1 MASSNASSSTA
12 EAALA
17 GAAVAAGAGGAS
29 TLIARLVEIV
39 GADAVLTEPEQR
51 RFYSLDFS
59 EEPGET
65 ALAVVKP
72 TDAGQV
78 AAIVR
83 AANATGV
90 AVNTRGGA
98 MSYTRGHVPVRP
110 DTIILDATGLNRIIE
125 INTQDRYVTLET
137 GVTWA
142 TLRAALRGTG
152 FRTPYIGTL
161 SGNFATVGGGLSQ
174 NATGMGRVT
183 LADHVLGLEVVLGD
197 GRVLRTGSWS
207 TKGTPPIYRYNGP
220 DLTGMFLCDSGAFG
234 IKTKVHLLLEPVP
247 KVSFGCVAFDNR
259 IDLVRAQAEL
269 AQSGLQTEAFAFD
282 GHFVSEYAKHPPPSK
297 EEKRQMVRNFLAD
310 HPHKLR
316 AWRNLLR
323 AWHPKGL
330 GFLNGLSNIMYYSAE
345 AHDQA
350 AADRME
356 RRIERIMRG
365 RGGKRV
371 PTTIPFGLR
380 YGPFLNVGEIM
391 ANREGEVNF
400 PINGKFAASRAVD
413 AMQAFE
419 DFLAAN
425 APLLQRHGIRVACN
439 SLVHG
444 HFWGIEPVI
453 FWKRPLGPYRMHYAT
468 EDRRARSA
476 GIAEDAERTAA
487 AIDFRHRLTR
497 MFREMGSFHVQWAKS
512 YPYADAL
519 AGEIAW
525 DVLGQVKSMTDPR
538 HTLNP
543 GVLGLG
549 LD

>member
-1 MASSNASSSTA
+1 MASSSAFSSPLPS
-12 EAALA
+12 AADRNTHADLIGRLA
-17 GAAVAAGAGGAS
+17 A
-29 TLIARLVEIV
+29 IV
-39 GADAVLTEPEQR
+39 GADAVLEDLEHR

-59 EEPGET
+59 EEPGEI

-72 TDAGQV
+72 STAEQV
-78 AAIVR
+78 ADIVL
-83 AANATGV
+83 AANMAGV

-110 DTIILDATGLNRIIE
+110 DTLIVDATGLNRIIE

-142 TLRAALRGTG
+142 ALRAGLRGTG

-161 SGNFATVGGGLSQ
+161 SGNHATVGGGLSQ

-183 LADHVLGLEVVLGD
+183 LAEHVLGLEVVLGD
-197 GRVLRTGSWS
+197 GRIMRTGSWA
-207 TKGTPPIYRYNGP
+207 TRGTPPIYRYNGP

-234 IKTKVHLLLEPVP
+234 IKTKVHLLLEPTP
-247 KVSFGCVAFDNR
+247 KVSFGCVAFGNR
-259 IDLVRAQAEL
+259 IDLVRGQAAL
-269 AQSGLQTEAFAFD
+269 AQTGLQTEAFAFD
-282 GHFVSEYAKHPPPSK
+282 GHFVSEYAKHPPPDK
-297 EEKRQMVRNFLAD
+297 QEKRRMVGEFLAD
-310 HPHKLR
+310 HPNKLR

-330 GFLNGLSNIMYYSAE
+330 GFLDGLTNIMYYSAE

-356 RRIERIMRG
+356 RQIERLMQAH
-365 RGGKRV
+365 GGKRV

-400 PINGKFAASRAVD
+400 PINAKFAASRAVP
-413 AMQAFE
+413 AMEAFE
-419 DFLAAN
+419 AFLLENRAV
-425 APLLQRHGIRVACN
+425 LQRHGIRVACN
-439 SLVHG
+439 SLLHG

-497 MFREMGSFHVQWAKS
+497 MFREMGSFHVQWAKA

-519 AGEIAW
+519 AGQTAW
-525 DVLGQVKSMTDPR
+525 DMLTQVKAITDPN

-549 LD
+549 LQRGRSI